1 MSFFIC
7 VFSDCALQR
16 SSSFYLGYQTVDL
29 GLFIVLFITLL
40 MYMES
45 IWMSLVSF
53 MELVICAFVSP
64 ISLTK
69 GLLFLL
75 VSSRDQLLSSLVF
88 LSYLPVFNFIDFC
101 STFYYFFSLATL
113 DMIYL
118 IFQVSSDENLDNWF

>member
-1 MSFFIC
+1 M
-7 VFSDCALQR
+7 
-16 SSSFYLGYQTVDL
+16 DL

-118 IFQVSSDENLDNWF
+118 IFQVSSDENLDN